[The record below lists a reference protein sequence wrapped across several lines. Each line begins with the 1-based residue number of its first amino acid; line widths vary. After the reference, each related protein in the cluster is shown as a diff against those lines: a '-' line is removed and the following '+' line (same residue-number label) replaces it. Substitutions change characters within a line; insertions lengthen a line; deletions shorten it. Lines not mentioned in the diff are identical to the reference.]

1 MTTDK
6 QKNALAVVACAAA
19 LAGLAVWTRSQ
30 QQARTRLARKELTHL
45 RFDLSVEEIE
55 VETERILAKMKRV
68 DDEIA
73 AISGSAVTF
82 QNTAQK
88 IIDLDHEML
97 SRVTN
102 VTFLGQVS
110 ADKETRDA
118 CNKADEAIED
128 FSVQRSM
135 RADVYKVIHTLY
147 KSAAYQKEVQTW
159 KQKLSKLGI
168 QFHQNLTEETI
179 EVKFLHQELQGL
191 SDDFIAALEKGDDGK
206 YKIALSYPTVFPILN
221 TCTVESTRKA
231 VEYAFNRRC
240 IDKNVAILE
249 EMLELRHKVA
259 LALGY
264 ENHAAYVLE
273 QRMAETPTKVKNF
286 LTDLDNKLVP
296 LAKKDLDN
304 LLKLKEA
311 DCDKNEWKFDGKINM
326 WDFRFYMDQFVK
338 KHCSIDAE
346 KIREYFPLAHV
357 TSELLA
363 MYQEL
368 LSLKFVEISQPH
380 VWHKDVRM
388 FAVYD
393 ARPQKNGHLVGHF
406 YLDLFP
412 RPGKYGH
419 AACFTLQQGCANSEG
434 IREYPAAAMVANFN
448 APTKSKPSLL
458 GHQEV
463 VTYFHEFG
471 HVMHCLCS
479 EVDIPRFAGTRVERD
494 FVEAPSQMLENWCWE
509 NEPLQRLSSHYET
522 GAKLSNELIT
532 RLISTKNAN
541 TGLLNKRQLLFATFD
556 QTIHSKAKSNT
567 AQVLKQLQTEIMLID
582 MTPDTNFAGSFG
594 HLAGGYDA
602 QYYGYMWSEVFSM
615 DMFASRFKK
624 EGLMNPKTGLAYREL
639 ILARGGSVD
648 AGVMLNDFL
657 GRAPNQDAFLLS
669 KGLKA

>member
-30 QQARTRLARKELTHL
+30 QQSRTRLARKELTHL

-88 IIDLDHEML
+88 LIDLDHEML

-128 FSVQRSM
+128 FS
-135 RADVYKVIHTLY
+135 
-147 KSAAYQKEVQTW
+147 
-159 KQKLSKLGI
+159 KLSKLGI

-221 TCTVESTRKA
+221 TCTVESTRKS

-273 QRMAETPTKVKNF
+273 QRMAETPTKVKTF